1 MDTLA
6 VQTALAALGYA
17 LVPSGVIDADT
28 RILLQTFQRGHGLAA
43 TGEPTPATLE
53 ALRAAVARHAAERG

>member
-6 VQTALAALGYA
+6 VQMALAALGYA
-17 LVPSGVIDADT
+17 LAQTGVVDADT

-43 TGEPTPATLE
+43 TGEPSPATLE
-53 ALRAAVARHAAERG
+53 ALRAAVARRAAERG

>member
-6 VQTALAALGYA
+6 VQAALAALGYA
-17 LVPSGVIDADT
+17 LVRSGVIDADI

-43 TGEPTPATLE
+43 TGALTLDTIL
-53 ALRAAVARHAAERG
+53 ALRAAVACRPAGQG